1 MRTAISKLSSLVLLL
16 AIILMS
22 SCEKE
27 SFAPTPDPIDDIDDI
42 TSEPVT
48 IDQEVLLAIPSE
60 DYQNEF
66 ELKVRNGY
74 RPVWIDGFIHRAGV
88 ATSTYNTTRF
98 NVIFEKVKDGEQWA
112 AYHGLSSSKYQE
124 KYDEMKSNG
133 YRLEFIE
140 SYMQGNNIR
149 YAPIFVKKSGPAL
162 AAVHGLPHASWQ
174 NYFDD
179 KVADGYR
186 LVNRSVVV
194 KNGNKYV
201 TALFDKKNVGSWISK
216 SNMNL
221 AQTQATMENNLDAG
235 RVLRHLDISQTTST
249 DFTFGAIFDKDDFN
263 NWYAPNGLTQAE
275 LEAEI
280 AEAESNGYKT
290 TIVSAYDVF
299 ELVNGNETYAI
310 RFAAGFVK

>member
-27 SFAPTPDPIDDIDDI
+27 SFTPTPDPIDDI

-48 IDQEVLLAIPSE
+48 IDQEVVLAIPST
-60 DYQNEF
+60 DYQDKL
-66 ELKVRNGY
+66 ELMVRNGY
-74 RPVWIDGFIHRAGV
+74 RPVWIDGFMHRAGV
-88 ATSTYNTTRF
+88 ATSTHNTTRF
-98 NVIFEKVKDGEQWA
+98 NVIFEKAAEGEKWA
-112 AYHGLSSSKYQE
+112 SFHGLSGSQYQE
-124 KYDEMKSNG
+124 KYDEMKGDG

-140 SYMQGNNIR
+140 SYLEDGNIR

-162 AAVHGLPHASWQ
+162 AAIHELPIASWQ
-174 NYFDD
+174 NYFDT

-194 KNGNKYV
+194 KDGNKYV
-201 TALFDKKNVGSWISK
+201 TALFDKKNVGNWISH
-216 SNMNL
+216 SNMDL
-221 AQTQATMENNLDAG
+221 AETQTTMENNKADG
-235 RVLRHLDISQTTST
+235 RALRHLDISQTSAT
-249 DFTFGAIFDKDDFN
+249 DFTFAAIFDKDDFN

-280 AEAESNGYKT
+280 ANAKSNGYKT

-299 ELVNGNETYAI
+299 QLVNGNETYAI